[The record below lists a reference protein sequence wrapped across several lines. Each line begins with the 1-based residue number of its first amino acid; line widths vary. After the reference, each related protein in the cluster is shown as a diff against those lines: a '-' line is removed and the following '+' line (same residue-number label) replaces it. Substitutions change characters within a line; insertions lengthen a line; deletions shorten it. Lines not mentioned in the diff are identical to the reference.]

1 MMPVVYKHSGFV
13 SNLCKQA
20 PVVSITHLKV
30 AVWQQCAK
38 HSCSNVYV
46 DFDKTLLWDG
56 WSYVT
61 WGPQKHGC
69 MDRPASLSIGWSHG
83 CGWHPAGSS
92 PGDPPGCAPGPMRAH
107 PPAPLPSGPRP
118 PAAPLQPCPSARP
131 PGTGGACAHPE
142 PPVQLTPVSACA
154 HSQRTLWP
162 CASPC
167 QPESVSH
174 ASGMHQCYCHSL
186 EEEHC

>member
-142 PPVQLTPVSACA
+142 PPVQLTPVNAC
-154 HSQRTLWP
+154 W
-162 CASPC
+162 CC
-167 QPESVSH
+167 QQKLCTMCFTM
-174 ASGMHQCYCHSL
+174 AGI
-186 EEEHC
+186 